1 MSDPVILWLRR
12 DLRLS
17 DQPALRA
24 AAKAGPVIP
33 VYVLDDERAGDH
45 AMGGASRWW
54 LHHSLASLDADL
66 RDKGSRLILRQG
78 DCVSALTAIAAQHG
92 ARQIHALRHYEPW
105 WLEAESE
112 LEAQLD
118 DDCELCLYDGNYL
131 KPPGSVTT
139 NSGGPYKIYTPFW
152 KALREEMP
160 PEDAIRAPQSI
171 DAPNEWPDSD
181 DLNDWKLLPTSPDWA
196 SDFQDMWTPGEAAGR
211 TRVNSFR
218 DQSADYDDRRNLP
231 SEDGSSRLSPHLHF
245 GEVSPS
251 YVWHR
256 IQDADG
262 DATVYLK
269 ELAWRDYAQNV
280 IMQFPDYGREGYR
293 NRFDELEWRDFR
305 SSTVRDE
312 FDRWCHGRTGYP
324 IVDAGM
330 RQLWKHGWL
339 HNRVRMICAS
349 FLIKHLLIDWREGEK
364 WYWDCLVDADYGNN
378 AVNWQWIAGT
388 GVDSNMFPRIM
399 APLTQSEKF
408 DAASYIRD
416 YVPELSDVPD
426 DAIHDPEEAGCRP
439 KDYPQK
445 IIGHKEARERA
456 LAAYEKIKN

>member
-152 KALREEMP
+152 KALLVACRTASLRSP
-160 PEDAIRAPQSI
+160 PGSACQRA
-171 DAPNEWPDSD
+171 DS
-181 DLNDWKLLPTSPDWA
+181 
-196 SDFQDMWTPGEAAGR
+196 
-211 TRVNSFR
+211 
-218 DQSADYDDRRNLP
+218 
-231 SEDGSSRLSPHLHF
+231 
-245 GEVSPS
+245 
-251 YVWHR
+251 
-256 IQDADG
+256 
-262 DATVYLK
+262 
-269 ELAWRDYAQNV
+269 
-280 IMQFPDYGREGYR
+280 
-293 NRFDELEWRDFR
+293 
-305 SSTVRDE
+305 
-312 FDRWCHGRTGYP
+312 
-324 IVDAGM
+324 
-330 RQLWKHGWL
+330 
-339 HNRVRMICAS
+339 
-349 FLIKHLLIDWREGEK
+349 
-364 WYWDCLVDADYGNN
+364 
-378 AVNWQWIAGT
+378 
-388 GVDSNMFPRIM
+388 
-399 APLTQSEKF
+399 
-408 DAASYIRD
+408 
-416 YVPELSDVPD
+416 
-426 DAIHDPEEAGCRP
+426 
-439 KDYPQK
+439 
-445 IIGHKEARERA
+445 
-456 LAAYEKIKN
+456 